1 MELERRIKRHWAS
14 DGSADHHNFQD
25 LEEASKDPSNFMTV
39 HPHRRAHLLYS
50 LAPTAPLTSETFSR
64 PAFPSPSGRCC
75 WSIRDALLGY
85 WVTPCLPRK
94 LDHSLCKFH
103 NICTAMSSC
112 DGRLRLMVSRCDKMR
127 RHPCLGR
134 LRLSA
139 RGTLGMEGGRGE
151 DEEVHRLCLY
161 WPAC

>member
-1 MELERRIKRHWAS
+1 MPIGPASPAHWSGDLNQIWPPVVPGMMELERRIKRHWAS

-75 WSIRDALLGY
+75 WSIRDTALLGY
-85 WVTPCLPRK
+85 WVTPYP
-94 LDHSLCKFH
+94 
-103 NICTAMSSC
+103 A
-112 DGRLRLMVSRCDKMR
+112 
-127 RHPCLGR
+127 CLGGSIMACASFTIYA
-134 LRLSA
+134 LQ
-139 RGTLGMEGGRGE
+139 
-151 DEEVHRLCLY
+151 C
-161 WPAC
+161 PAAMDDCV